1 MKNTKKLNAGC
12 IKIFQLLS
20 LLYEDK
26 ADYNAV
32 IEIFKDDLN
41 ETTSTNNVQVILNK
55 YMNTLKVFG
64 IKVVKQ
70 NNHFKLLSSLYSM
83 HFTMDDL
90 KSISILTNSIQNFP
104 DKDLTEE
111 VQHFLK
117 QIELRMNNEDKNTLN
132 NIQKNIN
139 YDFSFYYSDLKQQ
152 IEQCKQLCKENTM
165 INILYFKNGEEIQCK
180 CTPKEVLYDAKNA
193 YLKVYNASKRQN
205 LEIPLNTIC
214 SIAKLPQLANPI
226 EVTTTVV
233 YKLKNRLAKTYKLKD
248 NEYLYGTDEL
258 GHKTIINKDE
268 PFDKL
273 LKRLMRYSYECEIIS
288 PKPLREEMIKTINET
303 LNQYNIKDDFDKD

>member
-1 MKNTKKLNAGC
+1 MKKNKKLNAGC
-12 IKIFQLLS
+12 LKIFQLLS

-26 ADYNAV
+26 ADYNKV
-32 IEIFKDDLN
+32 IEIFKDDLD
-41 ETTSTNNVQVILNK
+41 ETSTNNVQVILNK

-70 NNHFKLLSSLYSM
+70 NNQFKLLSSLYSM
-83 HFTMDDL
+83 NFTIDDL
-90 KSISILTNSIQNFP
+90 KSISILANSIQDFP
-104 DKDLTEE
+104 DQDLTNE

-117 QIELRMNNEDKNTLN
+117 QIELRMSNEDRNALN
-132 NIQKNIN
+132 NIQKSIN
-139 YDFSFYYSDLKQQ
+139 YDFSFYYSDFKQQ
-152 IEQCKQLCKENTM
+152 IEQCKQLCKDKVM
-165 INILYFKNGEEIQCK
+165 VNILYTKNGEEIHCK
-180 CTPKEVLYDAKNA
+180 CTPKEVLYDAKNV

-205 LEIPLNTIC
+205 IEIPLNSIC

-248 NEYLYGTDEL
+248 NEYYHTTDEF

-273 LKRLMRYSYECEIIS
+273 LKRLMRYSYDCEIIS
-288 PKPLREEMIKTINET
+288 PKPLREEMIRLINET
-303 LNQYNIKDDFDKD
+303 LNQYDIKEDIDED